1 MKTIQLSS
9 TISDSDISVEDC
21 GKAIIVD
28 PVWEPIFNCDEHF
41 FVRIQSYD
49 ESIKSKSK
57 VDSSHNTIRSLYG
70 KKITVT
76 ITIEE

>member
-1 MKTIQLSS
+1 MKTIRLSS
-9 TISDSDISVEDC
+9 TITESDISIEDC

-28 PVWEPIFNCDEHF
+28 PMWKPIDNCDEHF
-41 FVRIQSYD
+41 FVRLQSYD

-76 ITIEE
+76 ITIED